1 MQVIIR
7 SNVLDGIKEDEKAA
21 YAAKL
26 VQVAAEKPVKD
37 WEAEMAKADKDM
49 PRYAENIIA
58 SMDAEQFARL
68 DKKTQL
74 DYNTK
79 IAKRAEKP

>member
-1 MQVIIR
+1 M
-7 SNVLDGIKEDEKAA
+7 K
-21 YAAKL
+21 KL
-26 VQVAAEKPVKD
+26 VNGELVDLSPVDIAQINAEVAAFTAEKPVKD

>member
-1 MQVIIR
+1 M
-7 SNVLDGIKEDEKAA
+7 K
-21 YAAKL
+21 KL
-26 VQVAAEKPVKD
+26 VNGELVDLSPEDIAQFDADRARAAIEKPIKD
-37 WEAEMAKADKDM
+37 WEDEMAKTDKDM

>member
-1 MQVIIR
+1 M
-7 SNVLDGIKEDEKAA
+7 K
-21 YAAKL
+21 KL
-26 VQVAAEKPVKD
+26 VNGELVDLSPVDIAQINEEVAAFTAEKPVKD

>member
-1 MQVIIR
+1 M
-7 SNVLDGIKEDEKAA
+7 K
-21 YAAKL
+21 KL
-26 VQVAAEKPVKD
+26 VNGELVDLSPVDIAQINAEVAAFTAEKPVKD

-74 DYNTK
+74 DYNAK

>member
-1 MQVIIR
+1 M
-7 SNVLDGIKEDEKAA
+7 K
-21 YAAKL
+21 KL
-26 VQVAAEKPVKD
+26 VNGELVDLSPVDIAQINEEVAAFVAEKPVKD

>member
-1 MQVIIR
+1 M
-7 SNVLDGIKEDEKAA
+7 K
-21 YAAKL
+21 KL
-26 VQVAAEKPVKD
+26 VNGELVDLSPADIAQINAEVAAFTAEKPVKD

>member
-1 MQVIIR
+1 M
-7 SNVLDGIKEDEKAA
+7 K
-21 YAAKL
+21 KL
-26 VQVAAEKPVKD
+26 VNGELVDLSPADIAQINEEVAAFVAEKPVKD